1 MIKKNKQTNDKSQK
15 ANKIDFVETNQV
27 INKVA
32 SSSYCCDSITYA
44 TILRKASPET
54 KLTTASSSSD
64 LDKNQTD
71 IVTMTNGIGSIC
83 NTALRNAKNQDRLIV
98 GLTQAIKTLSN
109 DPEETMFC
117 VLAQPKPGDSAAHM
131 QVILLEAFCY
141 ENGIYTIK
149 VDDAEKLSKLSG
161 AQKVENCVLMQR
173 FKHSNNSKQPL
184 KLKFFDLEEKLI
196 DHCED
201 YWDTQHK
208 PIIRLPDE

>member
-1 MIKKNKQTNDKSQK
+1 M
-15 ANKIDFVETNQV
+15 FEL
-27 INKVA
+27 KVA
-32 SSSYCCDSITYA
+32 PSSIDTYA
-44 TILRKASPET
+44 TIVKKSTPDAT
-54 KLTTASSSSD
+54 VNTDISSSSIHPD
-64 LDKNQTD
+64 QIQ
-71 IVTMTNGIGSIC
+71 IVTMTNGIGSLC
-83 NTALRNAKNQDRLIV
+83 DRALRNAKTQDRLIV
-98 GLTQAIKTLSN
+98 GLTKAIKMLSN
-109 DPEETMFC
+109 DPDETMFC

-149 VDDAEKLSKLSG
+149 VDDAEKLSTIVD
-161 AQKVENCVLMQR
+161 AQKLENCVLMQR
-173 FKHSNNSKQPL
+173 FKHNNSHDNTAKQPL